1 MNIISWREL
10 KKMVDARTLR
20 ERAFLFLAVLVVI
33 GYSWVFFVYDTLN
46 ADQQDSAR
54 LINNTVGQTNSELTR
69 NQNIRESYT
78 RDPNAFARSRIE
90 NLERELAEVDQV
102 LLGLYGEL
110 ILPQQMAGVLTEI
123 LQSETTLRLVSFE
136 NLPPQSLLEDGAG
149 QVQGLE
155 DEQIDVYRHGL
166 RLEFEGDYLETIRF
180 LRKVEGLDTSF
191 FWDNLSF
198 QVVEYPLA
206 TISLNIF
213 TLSTARGFIGV

>member
-33 GYSWVFFVYDTLN
+33 GYLWVFFVYDTLN

-78 RDPNAFARSRIE
+78 SDPNAFARTRIE
-90 NLERELAEVDQV
+90 ALERELAEVDQV

-136 NLPPQSLLEDGAG
+136 NLPPQSLQEDGAG

>member
-1 MNIISWREL
+1 MNRINWREL
-10 KKMVDARTLR
+10 KKIVDARSLR
-20 ERAFLFLAVLVVI
+20 ERIFLFTAVLVVI
-33 GYSWVFFVYDTLN
+33 GYSWVVFVYDSLN
-46 ADQQDSAR
+46 AGQEESGR
-54 LINNTVGQTNSELTR
+54 LIANTANQISNELTR

-78 RDPNAFARSRIE
+78 RDPNAFVRTRIE
-90 NLERELAEVDQV
+90 GLENDLAEVDSA
-102 LLGLYGEL
+102 LLNLYGEL

-136 NLPPQSLLEDGAG
+136 NLPPQSLLGDEAS
-149 QVQGLE
+149 QVQGL
-155 DEQIDVYRHGL
+155 DQEQINVYRHGL

-180 LRKVEGLDTSF
+180 LRKVEGLETSF

-198 QVVEYPLA
+198 EVVEYPLA